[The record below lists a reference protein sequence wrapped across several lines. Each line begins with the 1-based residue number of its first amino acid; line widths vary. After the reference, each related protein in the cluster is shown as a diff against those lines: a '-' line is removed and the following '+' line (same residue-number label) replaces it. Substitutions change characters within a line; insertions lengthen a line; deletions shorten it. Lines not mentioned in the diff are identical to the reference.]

1 MRHWSTG
8 KEFNETSLDVMS
20 SALDGSRLQWSLGQ
34 DPWRRLMGLDRYE
47 HQINSMLQGCMMV
60 EIKLAQDQ
68 HFEEIWSI
76 INSWRRNEHTGNFF

>member
-1 MRHWSTG
+1 MR
-8 KEFNETSLDVMS
+8 
-20 SALDGSRLQWSLGQ
+20 R
-34 DPWRRLMGLDRYE
+34 DRYE